1 MSDPTQWQ
9 APSGGGWA
17 PPPAPTGWA
26 PPQAQSAPPQ
36 YGQRTA
42 PQPGPGGSGWTPP
55 PKPGLIPLRPLDFGT
70 LLGASFQV
78 LRRNP
83 KPMFGFTVLLTGL
96 TTLIGL
102 GVTGT
107 VAFFAFSRI
116 DAAAPDDVDLVTA
129 GSIGSI
135 VVASL
140 VPMVLS
146 MLAFAVLQGIV
157 TLEVARGSLGE
168 RNRLPQLWRL
178 AKGRVGALIGWS
190 ALVLAA
196 GVVGLAAIA
205 GVIALGAA
213 LGGGVGAAVGI
224 AIALLLGLGMV
235 VLAAWIGTKLS
246 FVPSALVLERRS
258 LRDALRRS
266 WSLTGGAFWRILGI
280 QLLVA
285 VIVQTA
291 LSIVTAPLSFILGIA
306 SALIAPNGELGPGA
320 AIAIGAYV
328 LTIVVTIIASSIG
341 YVMQCSVVALL
352 YLDRRMRTEG
362 LDLVLQRTVDARAAG
377 HEAQDPFAHEVR

>member
-17 PPPAPTGWA
+17 PPSAPAGWE
-26 PPQAQSAPPQ
+26 PPQGPPPPRYGPSA
-36 YGQRTA
+36 A
-42 PQPGPGGSGWTPP
+42 QPGPGSGGWTPP

-96 TTLIGL
+96 TTLVGL
-102 GVTGT
+102 AVTGA
-107 VAFFAFSRI
+107 VAFFAFLRI
-116 DAAAPDDVDLVTA
+116 DAAAPEDVDLVTA

-157 TLEVARGSLGE
+157 TLEVARGALGE

-178 AKGRVGALIGWS
+178 AKGRVGALVGWS

-205 GVIALGAA
+205 GVIALGAV
-213 LGGGVGAAVGI
+213 LGGGVGVAVGI
-224 AIALLLGLGMV
+224 AIALVLGLGMV
-235 VLAAWIGTKLS
+235 VLAAWVGTKLS
-246 FVPSALVLERRS
+246 FVPSALMLERRT

-266 WSLTGGAFWRILGI
+266 WSLTAGAFWRILGI
-280 QLLVA
+280 QLLVSF
-285 VIVQTA
+285 IVQTA
-291 LSIVTAPLSFILGIA
+291 LSIVTAPLSFILGMA
-306 SALIAPNGELGPGA
+306 SALIAPNGEVGPAA
-320 AIAIGAYV
+320 AIAIGVYV
-328 LTIVVTIIASSIG
+328 LTIVLTIVASSIG

-377 HEAQDPFAHEVR
+377 REAEDPFAPEARWT